1 MQEGKRKRDDG
12 CLRNQEKNKKAKSIK
27 EAQWWQKGPLY
38 HIYPKVAEQFII
50 RYFQN
55 DI

>member
-1 MQEGKRKRDDG
+1 MQKGKRKRDDG
-12 CLRNQEKNKKAKSIK
+12 CLRNQEQTKRTKSRK
-27 EAQWWQKGPLY
+27 EAKWWQKGPLY

-50 RYFQN
+50 GYFHD